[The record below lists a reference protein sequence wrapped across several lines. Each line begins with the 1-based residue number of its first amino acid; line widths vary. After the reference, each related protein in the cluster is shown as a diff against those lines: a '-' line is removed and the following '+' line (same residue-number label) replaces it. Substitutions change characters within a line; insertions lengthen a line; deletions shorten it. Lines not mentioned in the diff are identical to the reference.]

1 MNIDICY
8 IMIFSYNLHVFYA
21 LSNLNVLSPKL
32 YGTVV
37 TDYSILYLMLFI
49 ALCLGTISIRP
60 HIRGSKTRVG

>member
-8 IMIFSYNLHVFYA
+8 IMIFSYNLHVFDA

-37 TDYSILYLMLFI
+37 TDHSVLYLMLFI
-49 ALCLGTISIRP
+49 ALCLGTISIGP
-60 HIRGSKTRVG
+60 HIGGSKTKVG